1 MIIKEINRKY
11 LFLFAYASLASFF
24 LIIVFY
30 LNIDLEKFLS
40 LIEINKKEILDL
52 DNHLFFKITIF
63 FILFSIIWTFFL
75 GIGLPLILFVS
86 FFYDVFLGTLLLTSS
101 KTIGSSMMYVVF
113 KSFFSNKIK
122 KYLSKKK
129 LLNNRLTNI
138 INRNQFKFFFLIRLI
153 PGIPYQISDLLPIV
167 FGMKVYLFIISKF
180 FGSLISNFIIINIFS
195 NIYQKLNIKYLENSQ
210 NLDTHLLIFLG
221 LFLISFLLGFYF
233 RKNIFK
239 N

>member
-1 MIIKEINRKY
+1 MLKKINRKY
-11 LFLFAYASLASFF
+11 FFLFIYAFLAIFF
-24 LIIVFY
+24 LIIAFY
-30 LNIDLEKFLS
+30 FNIDLEKFLS

-52 DNHLFFKITIF
+52 DNKLFFKITVF
-63 FILFSIIWTFFL
+63 FILFSIFWTFFL

-86 FFYDVFLGTLLLTSS
+86 FFYDVFLGTLILVSS
-101 KTIGSSMMYVVF
+101 KTIGSSLMYAIF

-122 KYLSKKK
+122 KYLNKKK

-210 NLDTHLLIFLG
+210 NLDINLSIFLG
-221 LFLISFLLGFYF
+221 LFFVLFLLGFYF
-233 RKNIFK
+233 RKNLFK